1 MLDSLRSASRSWVA
15 KALLLLLGVS
25 FGIWGVSASIMAPAG
40 GNSVMTVGDQTV
52 SQQEYR
58 LAMQRQLSQLS
69 RQFGTHLTAEQA
81 RAFGLDQQVFSQLAA
96 GAALDQ
102 LASDMRLGLSDDR
115 LALLVAD
122 DPAFKNGNGQFDR
135 QLFSSRLQAAGLDEN
150 EYIKERKKIAV
161 RSQIVDAVSDGFTP
175 PAVMLDALRHYADEA
190 RSLDYLILSYA
201 NIPPIKAPTDDVL
214 AAWFEGAKAR
224 YRAPEYRKFTYVSL
238 QPSDVADPNSI
249 ADSEVQADYDR
260 RKDSFGTP
268 ETRTVEQLTFPSK
281 EMADAAAAQ
290 LSSRAVTFDQL
301 VKDQGKTPADVLLGD
316 FTKEQVPDP
325 RVGAA
330 AFALPET
337 GGTSPAIQGTFGAVI
352 LRVTNVKPATTKTF
366 DEVKEE
372 IRNQLALTAASRN
385 LAETHDRF
393 DDLRG
398 NGASLQEAANEL
410 KLKAVTVT
418 VDQSGN
424 DEAGNRVETLPQ
436 SDNLLSEAFRSEV
449 GADNL
454 PVTLGN
460 TGYIWFNVDDVIDER
475 DRPLAEV
482 REKAIADWTN
492 EQQKAALTAKA
503 EEYKKR
509 VDGGEQLA
517 AIASEIG
524 ITVENKQGLRR
535 SSTDAVFGPAT
546 VQAAF
551 AGPVDSTASALA
563 ADSESRVLMKV
574 TNVDHQP
581 AAGANADD
589 PQMLQMANVTGDDML
604 DQMVTR
610 LQQDFGVQINQTA
623 AEQAM
628 ATMR

>member
-1 MLDSLRSASRSWVA
+1 MLDSLRTASRSWVA
-15 KALLLLLGVS
+15 KALLMLLGVS

-40 GNSVMTVGDQTV
+40 GNSVMTVGDQSVTP
-52 SQQEYR
+52 QEYR

-81 RAFGLDQQVFSQLAA
+81 RAFGIDQQVFSQLAA

-122 DPAFKNGNGQFDR
+122 DPAFKNSNGQFDR
-135 QLFSSRLQAAGLDEN
+135 QMFSSRLQAAGLDEN

-175 PAVMLDALRHYADEA
+175 PAVMVDALRQYADEA
-190 RSLDYLILSYA
+190 RAVDYLILSYA
-201 NIPPIKAPTDDVL
+201 NIPPVKAPADDVL

-224 YRAPEYRKFTYVSL
+224 YRAPEYRKVTYVTL
-238 QPSDVADPNSI
+238 QPSDVADPTSI
-249 ADSEVQADYDR
+249 TDEQVQADYDR

-268 ETRTVEQLTFPSK
+268 ETRSIEQLTFPSK
-281 EMADAAAAQ
+281 EMADAAAGQ
-290 LSSRAVTFDQL
+290 LASRAVTFDQL
-301 VKDQGKTPADVLLGD
+301 VKDQGKTEGDVLLGE

-325 RVGAA
+325 KVGAA
-330 AFALPET
+330 AFALPVT

-352 LRVTNVKPATTKTF
+352 LRVSNVKPATTKTF

-372 IRNQLALTAASRN
+372 IRGQLALSAASRS
-385 LAETHDRF
+385 LTATHDRF

-398 NGASLQEAANEL
+398 TGATLQEAANEL
-410 KLKAVTVT
+410 KLKTATVT
-418 VDQSGN
+418 IDQSGN
-424 DEAGNRVETLPQ
+424 DESGNRVATLPQ
-436 SDNLLSEAFRSEV
+436 SDNFLPEAFRAEI
-449 GADNL
+449 GADTL
-454 PVTLGN
+454 PVNLGN
-460 TGYIWFNVDDVIDER
+460 TGYVWFNVDDVIAER

-482 REKAIADWTN
+482 REKAVADWTS
-492 EQQKAALTAKA
+492 EQQKAALAAKA
-503 EEYKKR
+503 DEYKKR
-509 VDGGEQLA
+509 IDSGEPLA
-517 AIASEIG
+517 TIASEIG

-535 SSTDAVFGPAT
+535 ASTDAVFGQPT

-563 ADSESRVLMKV
+563 ADNESRLLMKV
-574 TNVDHQP
+574 TSVEHQP
-581 AAGANADD
+581 ASGGGADD
-589 PQMLQMANVTGDDML
+589 QQVQQMARAAGDDML

-623 AEQAM
+623 AEQAL